1 MPSITQPG
9 DTGPYHRTRAVERA
23 RKLLLRRGM
32 PRAQMS
38 LILLVTGC
46 AGFLG
51 SYALLHVGM
60 GRMSVRYPLAILLA
74 YAVFLLLLRGWL
86 FLQQRRERVSND
98 LGFDL
103 SGSEVDLPSGGN
115 GGGQTS
121 PPFSGGGGD
130 AGGAGA
136 GGSWTQS
143 TGGAHS
149 SASGGGIWDGFTIDL
164 DLGEGWPVVLALIA
178 IAVTAGCGLVA
189 AAYFIY
195 AAPSLL
201 AEVLVDGLLIAGL
214 YRRLQHIERRHW
226 LRSAVQRT
234 CLPAVL
240 LAGVFALSGYLMQ
253 LSAPEAQSIGGFW
266 QIVSKRQNLRP
277 CTSTTPC
284 TSQ

>member
-9 DTGPYHRTRAVERA
+9 DTGPYHRTRAVERT

-32 PRAQMS
+32 PRVQMS

-86 FLQQRRERVSND
+86 FLQQRHERVSGD

-103 SGSEVDLPSGGN
+103 PGIEVDLLSGRN
-115 GGGQTS
+115 GGRSSS
-121 PPFSGGGGD
+121 PFRGSSSD

-143 TGGAHS
+143 LGGGHS
-149 SASGGGIWDGFTIDL
+149 SASGGGIWDSATVDL
-164 DLGEGWPVVLALIA
+164 DLGEGWLVVLALIA
-178 IAVTAGCGLVA
+178 IAITAGCGLIA
-189 AAYFIY
+189 TAYFIY

-214 YRRLQHIERRHW
+214 CRRLQRIERRHW
-226 LRSAVQRT
+226 LRSVVRRT
-234 CLPAVL
+234 CVPAVL
-240 LAGVFALSGYLMQ
+240 LAVVFALSGYLMQ
-253 LSAPEAQSIGGFW
+253 LAAPEARSIGGFW
-266 QIVSKRQNLRP
+266 QAVSKRQTLHP

-284 TSQ
+284 TSR